1 LLKVGDIIGPQ
12 VEMYQEKPR
21 VFPIEIIYPHV
32 LYRDITVEIPEGY
45 VAKNLESLNIQQS
58 YPASGEPTMF
68 FRSGYELKGNQ
79 LKITIREEYRVA
91 DYPIDQFQP
100 FIKVINAAADFNKAV
115 ILLEKK

>member
-1 LLKVGDIIGPQ
+1 
-12 VEMYQEKPR
+12 
-21 VFPIEIIYPHV
+21 
-32 LYRDITVEIPEGY
+32 
-45 VAKNLESLNIQQS
+45 
-58 YPASGEPTMF
+58 
-68 FRSGYELKGNQ
+68 LKGNQ